1 MAVNNSSPLA
11 SELVTELRCLPVC
24 SAAAG
29 RALALVD
36 DPNTSAAGIA
46 RVLETDPALVTR
58 LLLVANSAHY
68 GLPRRVGNVQ
78 TAVAV
83 VGFSTVRGLVAAAA
97 LGLVGD
103 DDDLM
108 PDGFWNHA
116 LTTAATAT
124 VVARAVLPAAQPD
137 AFGAA
142 LLHDIGIAL
151 LHRLRPQVHRVLT
164 GAAADEDELVGL
176 ELEALGIDHAE
187 AGGLA
192 LEALQLPETLVEAVR
207 YHHVPEG
214 RPLAAVVGAS
224 DALADWVDAGSEGE
238 LPERAATALAGLGI
252 EGARRAALL
261 VELAN
266 TTTESPT
273 AVPV

>member
-1 MAVNNSSPLA
+1 MRGVSQPSFSDGFPLRLRAARADDVSTVAVDRSSPLH

-29 RALALVD
+29 RALSLVD
-36 DPNTSAAGIA
+36 DPTADAAGIA

-83 VGFSTVRGLVAAAA
+83 VGFATVRGLVAAAA

-108 PDGFWNHA
+108 PEGFWEPA
-116 LTTAATAT
+116 LATAAAAN
-124 VVARAVLPAAQPD
+124 VVARHALPAAANV

-151 LHRLRPQVHRVLT
+151 LHRLR
-164 GAAADEDELVGL
+164 
-176 ELEALGIDHAE
+176 
-187 AGGLA
+187 
-192 LEALQLPETLVEAVR
+192 
-207 YHHVPEG
+207 
-214 RPLAAVVGAS
+214 
-224 DALADWVDAGSEGE
+224 
-238 LPERAATALAGLGI
+238 
-252 EGARRAALL
+252 
-261 VELAN
+261 
-266 TTTESPT
+266 
-273 AVPV
+273 

>member
-1 MAVNNSSPLA
+1 MAVDRSSPLS
-11 SELVTELRCLPVC
+11 SELVTELRCLPVR

-29 RALALVD
+29 QALALVD
-36 DPNTSAAGIA
+36 DPNADAAGIA

-108 PDGFWNHA
+108 PDGFWDHA
-116 LTTAATAT
+116 TSTAA
-124 VVARAVLPAAQPD
+124 VASSLARHVLPAAQPD
-137 AFGAA
+137 AYGAA

-151 LHRLRPQVHRVLT
+151 LHRLRPQVHRLLT
-164 GAAADEDELVGL
+164 AAAADEAELAVM
-176 ELEALGIDHAE
+176 ELEALGIDHAD

-192 LEALQLPETLVEAVR
+192 LEALQLPHTLVEAVR
-207 YHHVPEG
+207 HHHDPTG
-214 RPLAAVVGAS
+214 RPLAGIVGAA
-224 DALADWVDAGSEGE
+224 DGLARWLETGGNDE
-238 LPERAATALAGLGI
+238 LPARTVATLDELGVRDTRLVAL
-252 EGARRAALL
+252 
-261 VELAN
+261 
-266 TTTESPT
+266 TTELRQSADEGL
-273 AVPV
+273 AVS